1 VVWLVALDS
10 ATQSVTGMG
19 GAGVVELKQPLRDW
33 GSHSLNHGI
42 EDGDCC
48 GGGKVNEGPACCTGK
63 PY

>member
-1 VVWLVALDS
+1 V
-10 ATQSVTGMG
+10 G
-19 GAGVVELKQPLRDW
+19 GAGTIELKQPVRDG

-48 GGGKVNEGPACCTGK
+48 GRGRGARGGMNEGTTCCTRK